1 MRKLVLLAVVLVL
14 AASGAQA
21 SSYTNIFGGV
31 IDPIQHVD
39 GGDHSYSG
47 TNLTDVIDI
56 ER

>member
-47 TNLTDVIDI
+47 MNLTDVIDI